1 MDMRFGTPG
10 RQPQKRSSTMSITL
24 NRTLDVLASWIV
36 VALGLALAGATAAVG
51 A

>member
-1 MDMRFGTPG
+1 
-10 RQPQKRSSTMSITL
+10 MSITL
-24 NRTLDVLASWIV
+24 NRILDTFGSWIV